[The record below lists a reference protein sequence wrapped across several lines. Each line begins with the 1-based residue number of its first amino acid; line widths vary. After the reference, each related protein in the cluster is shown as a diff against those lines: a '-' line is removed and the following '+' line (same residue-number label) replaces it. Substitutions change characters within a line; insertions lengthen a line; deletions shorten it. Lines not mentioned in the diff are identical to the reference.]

1 MECLLDRDANFGEIY
16 HEFDVDITENIL
28 KRLLSKISLLCYQT
42 EASTKWTP
50 FPNDIFKYI
59 FMNDNVWIPINVSL
73 KFVPKG
79 PINNILALIHYLN

>member
-28 KRLLSKISLLCYQT
+28 KRLLSKISLPYYQT
-42 EASTKWTP
+42 DTSTKWTL
-50 FPNDIFKYI
+50 FRNDIFKYI
-59 FMNDNVWIPINVSL
+59 FMNENVWIPINVSL
-73 KFVPKG
+73 MFVSKG